1 MKITRKKFQTM
12 NWKMIMSI
20 FKHFKKIEET
30 TSRDQKQI
38 NEKKSQLNKWKN
50 RLRIAKQSQNWKWKT
65 QWAK

>member
-38 NEKKSQLNKWKN
+38 NEKKVN
-50 RLRIAKQSQNWKWKT
+50 
-65 QWAK
+65 